1 MIEFRTPV
9 TENGDSVTDFF
20 QSLHIKACR
29 HNYLCFPG
37 KSQGFTQGIDHGRI
51 AAGIAEDKAAVFFTG
66 LQNEFSVIAMSIID
80 VPPVLRR

>member
-1 MIEFRTPV
+1 MIEVRTPV
-9 TENGDSVTDFF
+9 TENRDASTDLS

-29 HNYLCFPG
+29 HDHLCFPG
-37 KSQGFTQGIDHGRI
+37 KSQCFTQGIDHGRI
-51 AAGIAEDKAAVFFTG
+51 AAGIAKDKAAVFFTG